1 MDVFSEC
8 FLILSI
14 KEKYSSKKKEE
25 RNRFLSKGM
34 SNIYSKATIEK
45 NWRSQGFNF
54 LSLKNLSP
62 GQFFGSFNSRRY

>member
-1 MDVFSEC
+1 MF
-8 FLILSI
+8 FNSI
-14 KEKYSSKKKEE
+14 KEINSSKKKEKE

-54 LSLKNLSP
+54 LNLKNLSS

>member
-1 MDVFSEC
+1 MNV
-8 FLILSI
+8 LNSI
-14 KEKYSSKKKEE
+14 KEINSSKKKKKEKKKG
-25 RNRFLSKGM
+25 RNRLLSKGM

>member
-1 MDVFSEC
+1 MF
-8 FLILSI
+8 FNSI
-14 KEKYSSKKKEE
+14 KEINSSKKKRKKE

>member
-1 MDVFSEC
+1 MFFNSV
-8 FLILSI
+8 
-14 KEKYSSKKKEE
+14 KEINSSKKKEKE

-54 LSLKNLSP
+54 LNLKNLSS

>member
-1 MDVFSEC
+1 MF
-8 FLILSI
+8 FNSI
-14 KEKYSSKKKEE
+14 KEINSSKKKRKKE

-54 LSLKNLSP
+54 LNLRNLSS

>member
-1 MDVFSEC
+1 MF
-8 FLILSI
+8 FNSI
-14 KEKYSSKKKEE
+14 KEINSSKKKRKKE
-25 RNRFLSKGM
+25 RNRFLSKEM

-54 LSLKNLSP
+54 LNLKNLSS